1 MGLMDKRTEFADAGV
16 VTGNAAATAILGDVI
31 DLERAGLNI
40 GVGMPLYLNI
50 NMDTLP
56 VAGGGAAE
64 IQFKLVSD
72 STADLATSP
81 TTHFETPAIG
91 KATLAAG
98 YTVCSVALPSS
109 TTYERYLGVTYTVTT
124 NNVTAGKANAWLS
137 QSPLDANKSYPDGI
151 A

>member
-1 MGLMDKRTEFADAGV
+1 MGLLDERTEFADAAV
-16 VTGNAAATAILGDVI
+16 CTGNAAATAVLGDVI
-31 DLERAGLNI
+31 DLERAGLDI
-40 GVGMPLYLNI
+40 GNGMPVFLNI
-50 NMDTLP
+50 VMDTLP

-72 STADLATSP
+72 SVATLDTSP
-81 TTHFETPAIG
+81 TTHIEMPAIG

-98 YTVCSVALPSS
+98 YKVCSIALPVS

-137 QSPLDANKSYPDGI
+137 QSPVEGNKIYPDGI